1 MSCLSTIL
9 IEILYNKNIFVKL
22 FNIIFSNKT
31 YIKISKNYLNTKKSN
46 FIKTISIKNW
56 LLIKLIPIV
65 FEKIYN

>member
-1 MSCLSTIL
+1 M
-9 IEILYNKNIFVKL
+9 YNYKKNI
-22 FNIIFSNKT
+22 NNKT